1 MNHHRHILE
10 FMINEFSQIKPQ
22 LGHSEAASAM
32 SQIIKAVL
40 SMENEEIPATIGI
53 EHPNPAIDFEG
64 ARVKVVTQA
73 TPWPKNLKR
82 RVSINSFGYGGA
94 NAHCIID
101 HPSEVIPHYR
111 PCGLSGASKVSRQK
125 ISGHS
130 ESNGDHTNGFSP
142 SQGHKSMS
150 YALLPFSAHDK
161 VALQSN
167 IAQISQWIGEYKLS
181 DLIFTLAH
189 RRSRFSHRAYAIV
202 QPQQLSEGIENGVLV
217 SERLS
222 GREARSIGFIFTGQ
236 GAQWPQMGIHLM
248 DTYPIF
254 SDTIAYLDNV
264 LSGLSWKRTWTISEA
279 LKAAPDVS
287 KVHEPA
293 ISQTICTA
301 LQIALVRLLK
311 QWGIKPAAVV
321 GHSSGEIAAAYAA
334 GRLRAREAIVL
345 AATRG
350 QVLTE
355 NKRKGSM
362 LAVGMGYEEVQPLL
376 VGYEDKVQ
384 IAAVNSPKSV
394 TLSGDCTAIE
404 EVAGAC
410 ESRNVFHRTLR
421 TGGNAYHSN
430 HMLALGEEYE
440 ALASNSLGEISKW
453 QDPDDVL
460 CPPITW
466 VSSVTPRKAV
476 DSVAPMY
483 WRKNL
488 ESPVRFSEAIDVLS
502 EKTQLD
508 LLVEIGPHPALSGL
522 FEHFRQGHEAA
533 GLKLPPVMATLRR
546 GEHDVASMM
555 RLAGELFLRGSSVD
569 LAMVNTITS
578 ASPCVDLPIYS
589 YTYPERPTYH
599 ENRFSREFRTRK
611 YPRHDLLGARRP
623 ASSGTD
629 PSWRNVLR
637 LKDLA
642 WLRDHKLLP
651 DVILPATAYFS
662 MAVEAARQIHFEE
675 DTTQIRSIRLRNIS
689 ILSTLA
695 VPDNEIGIETILSL
709 RRGTKSNGRTTSSR
723 WSQFTI
729 GSADPDS
736 GSWTEHCSG
745 EICVETRTSSTKPHE
760 RLGVDCRARRLQM
773 DRWYDKFRETG
784 LGYGPA
790 FQGLSD
796 LRAYHRSNSAS
807 ASVKL
812 VPENTSDEESNYI
825 IHPAVLD
832 TCLQLGLIACHA
844 GQVENVKTALI
855 PIAAGEVVIRNLPS
869 TNKEAQAVAIG
880 QLSGVRGVST
890 DVDLYSPSGELLM
903 SMEQIRLVRYDY
915 MEANKAPAVPREPY
929 WRPVE
934 RVDIDTISNRSV
946 KELFPHTF
954 LSAPILTKLDKIC
967 ALALADLNTT
977 VAADLKT
984 YHRPFAAWLAAR
996 SGALR
1001 ELVPPSGTDTLA
1013 IENSA
1018 SFKELEDVP
1027 EAECIRQL
1035 HRTMIGALSSDVP
1048 GMRVSIED
1056 HLLEKLYES
1065 GMAFQPICSR
1075 LRDIVD
1081 LIAHKAPRMKIL
1093 QIGGG
1098 SGGIPF
1104 ASAIL
1109 DALEASTPFQRFQ
1122 EYVYTDKTPAGQV
1135 YAKSKLGHE
1144 SSVCCHIL
1152 NIEADLSAQED
1163 MKPESFD
1170 LIIQPFGFEPIR
1182 TLILH

>member
-1 MNHHRHILE
+1 
-10 FMINEFSQIKPQ
+10 
-22 LGHSEAASAM
+22 
-32 SQIIKAVL
+32 
-40 SMENEEIPATIGI
+40 
-53 EHPNPAIDFEG
+53 
-64 ARVKVVTQA
+64 
-73 TPWPKNLKR
+73 
-82 RVSINSFGYGGA
+82 
-94 NAHCIID
+94 
-101 HPSEVIPHYR
+101 
-111 PCGLSGASKVSRQK
+111 
-125 ISGHS
+125 
-130 ESNGDHTNGFSP
+130 
-142 SQGHKSMS
+142 
-150 YALLPFSAHDK
+150 
-161 VALQSN
+161 
-167 IAQISQWIGEYKLS
+167 
-181 DLIFTLAH
+181 
-189 RRSRFSHRAYAIV
+189 
-202 QPQQLSEGIENGVLV
+202 
-217 SERLS
+217 
-222 GREARSIGFIFTGQ
+222 
-236 GAQWPQMGIHLM
+236 
-248 DTYPIF
+248 
-254 SDTIAYLDNV
+254 
-264 LSGLSWKRTWTISEA
+264 
-279 LKAAPDVS
+279 
-287 KVHEPA
+287 
-293 ISQTICTA
+293 
-301 LQIALVRLLK
+301 
-311 QWGIKPAAVV
+311 
-321 GHSSGEIAAAYAA
+321 
-334 GRLRAREAIVL
+334 
-345 AATRG
+345 
-350 QVLTE
+350 
-355 NKRKGSM
+355 
-362 LAVGMGYEEVQPLL
+362 
-376 VGYEDKVQ
+376 
-384 IAAVNSPKSV
+384 
-394 TLSGDCTAIE
+394 
-404 EVAGAC
+404 
-410 ESRNVFHRTLR
+410 
-421 TGGNAYHSN
+421 
-430 HMLALGEEYE
+430 
-440 ALASNSLGEISKW
+440 
-453 QDPDDVL
+453 
-460 CPPITW
+460 
-466 VSSVTPRKAV
+466 
-476 DSVAPMY
+476 
-483 WRKNL
+483 
-488 ESPVRFSEAIDVLS
+488 
-502 EKTQLD
+502 
-508 LLVEIGPHPALSGL
+508 
-522 FEHFRQGHEAA
+522 
-533 GLKLPPVMATLRR
+533 
-546 GEHDVASMM
+546 
-555 RLAGELFLRGSSVD
+555 
-569 LAMVNTITS
+569 
-578 ASPCVDLPIYS
+578 
-589 YTYPERPTYH
+589 
-599 ENRFSREFRTRK
+599 
-611 YPRHDLLGARRP
+611 
-623 ASSGTD
+623 
-629 PSWRNVLR
+629 VLR

-709 RRGTKSNGRTTSSR
+709 RRGTKSNGRTISSR

-729 GSADPDS
+729 GSVDPDS

-790 FQGLSD
+790 FQGLSN

-855 PIAAGEVVIRNLPS
+855 PIAAGEVVIGNLPS
-869 TNKEAQAVAIG
+869 TNKEAQVVAIG
-880 QLSGVRGVST
+880 QLSGVRGAST

-946 KELFPHTF
+946 KELLPQTF
-954 LSAPILTKLDKIC
+954 LAQAILTNLDKIC

-1081 LIAHKAPRMKIL
+1081 LIAHKAPRMRIL

-1170 LIIQPFGFEPIR
+1170 LIIQSFGFEPIR
-1182 TLILH
+1182 DLDTALKNMHTLLKPGGRLVWMDFLKPPSLSIEFLYRAVAGSWNLSGGKVWRDADWGSFLLKWGFSGLNMAFEDGKIESCESASSPISNSHQHNVDNSFTNWRIMLTTKMSDNPLSSSDGGHTVYLLYRQYPPPLLMTARQLLTQMGCSTIAKELQDCKDIPDRAALISFVDIESVTLLHCEASRFEAIQSTVSRCSSVMWLAVNRSVSVPEHTVMKGMLRSLRTENTALKVGFLAIEGDFYAWILRCAELVVKKYLDLQASSEEISDREWKFASGEAYIERLLPDKKLNLEYGLRHGSAREIRDSEVEDGIPIRANFAEPGRLSSLYFSPDPAFDKELEPDSVEIRTSGIGLNMKVSAYPSFENDQPGFLIAHAF